1 MTYLN
6 WDTKIVTDF
15 SDKNIENLYEEGY
28 VFTRVGKG
36 VMNKTRSFRID
47 LSKYEASSENR
58 RILRKSEHLSLMI
71 ETIPYDKYTWQIG
84 RLDKKFYE
92 KFGDRVFTANKIREV
107 LTDEKKSN
115 WNRLSVFVDVRDRL
129 AVGFAISLKTE
140 NLIHYSYPFYILD
153 QRESSRGLCMM
164 TMDIEW
170 AKTSEKKYIYLG
182 SLQRPSD
189 SYKLQF
195 AGGEWFDGKK
205 WRSDYE
211 P

>member
-84 RLDKKFYE
+84 RLAKKFYE

-140 NLIHYSYPFYILD
+140 NLIHYSYPFYMED
-153 QRESSRGLCMM
+153 PRESSRGSS
-164 TMDIEW
+164 I
-170 AKTSEKKYIYLG
+170 
-182 SLQRPSD
+182 
-189 SYKLQF
+189 
-195 AGGEWFDGKK
+195 
-205 WRSDYE
+205 
-211 P
+211 